1 MVNSLLY
8 LFILIFS
15 FKKYIFFQVNYNY
28 FYFNEE
34 YSVTIYNNSRLNEY
48 FKYDKKYQ
56 NLCDCSIIDIFSLN
70 ETLNNVTF
78 IIRNN
83 SNEFNEYDNLFSI
96 VNISNDNKNL
106 IKLSY
111 NVSKY
116 EEKIYVNIYHQCLN
130 YDNFSKNWGITNL
143 NIANQTNISFI
154 KYCNMP
160 TKKYYISFFSHIFS
174 TIISFIIAT
183 LFLIIST
190 NSEMKIVFSNQSSD
204 GEINTI
210 SSIIL
215 VLTGSTI
222 LIITFFFGNYH
233 LFQIILSIII
243 LNQILFSITISME
256 SIYLKKEI
264 YKYKYLSFL
273 QFIIY
278 KSKSKN
284 KEYHLYQLLIFLIV
298 FILIILYII
307 TKHWILNNIMIFFL
321 CYTIL
326 LIYRIR
332 SYRICLIFLVMT
344 FLYDVFW
351 VYISPYIFKG
361 NNVMAY
367 VATSINLPIKLE
379 IPYFFIKNPI
389 RKCVILGLGD
399 IIIPGFTIKFFKRFD
414 FIQNSNIYYNLGI
427 KMYILAISLSGF
439 SALFFNYPQPVLFYM
454 GPILLISSILVAYK
468 RGEIYN
474 IWNSDKIEDNLTIN
488 ELKNRFKYLNID
500 INQLNKENN
509 KIEFPNNIE
518 LNNIENYDINSNKDY
533 EQIIKN
539 IINDDDENNSDSN
552 ENEEYEEYES
562 NHKITKS
569 IELEENNQ

>member
-15 FKKYIFFQVNYNY
+15 FKKYFFFQVYYNY

-34 YSVTIYNNSRLNEY
+34 YTISIYNNSKLNEY
-48 FKYDKKYQ
+48 FSYNNKYQ
-56 NLCDCSIIDIFSLN
+56 NLCDCSMIDIFTLN
-70 ETLNNVTF
+70 ESVNYVTF
-78 IIRNN
+78 IITNN
-83 SNEFNEYDNLFSI
+83 SNEFNEYNNLFSI

-111 NVSKY
+111 NVTKY
-116 EEKIYVNIYHQCLN
+116 NEKLYINISHQCLN
-130 YDNFSKNWGITNL
+130 YDISKNWGITNL

-154 KYCNMP
+154 KYCNMSNN
-160 TKKYYISFFSHIFS
+160 KYYLSFFSHIIS

-183 LFLIIST
+183 LFLYLST
-190 NSEMKIVFSNQSSD
+190 NSEMKIVFSNQNSN
-204 GEINTI
+204 GEINLI
-210 SSIIL
+210 SSIFL
-215 VLTGSTI
+215 VLTGSTV
-222 LIITFFFGNYH
+222 LIITYFFGNYQ
-233 LFQIILSIII
+233 LFQVILSIII
-243 LNQILFSITISME
+243 LNQILFSISMSME
-256 SIYLKKEI
+256 SFYLKKEI
-264 YKYKYLSFL
+264 YNYKYLSFL
-273 QFIIY
+273 QYKIY
-278 KSKSKN
+278 KSKSNN
-284 KEYHLYQLLIFLIV
+284 KEYYLYQLLIFLFV
-298 FILIILYII
+298 FILIILYLIS
-307 TKHWILNNIMIFFL
+307 KHWILNNIMIFFL

-332 SYRICLIFLVMT
+332 SYRICLIFLIIT

-379 IPYFFIKNPI
+379 IPIFFIKNPI

-414 FIQNSNIYYNLGI
+414 FIQNTNIYYNLGI
-427 KMYILAISLSGF
+427 KMYILAINLSGF
-439 SALFFNYPQPVLFYM
+439 FALFFNYPQPVLFYM

-488 ELKNRFKYLNID
+488 DLKNRFKYLNINVNNLD
-500 INQLNKENN
+500 IENN
-509 KIEFPNNIE
+509 KIEFQNNID
-518 LNNIENYDINSNKDY
+518 LNNIENYNINSNKDY

-539 IINDDDENNSDSN
+539 ILNEEDENNS
-552 ENEEYEEYES
+552 ENEENEEYES
-562 NHKITKS
+562 NHKINKS
-569 IELEENNQ
+569 IELEENIQ